1 MAAGTKLWNY
11 YLQIL
16 QHCPVPL
23 VIIKGWG
30 QNNNNN
36 TPTKLN
42 TLYMYSLLSLLEHKN
57 NDTAANG

>member
-1 MAAGTKLWNY
+1 MWYTMAVDTKSWNY

-36 TPTKLN
+36 TPTKLKHIIHVL
-42 TLYMYSLLSLLEHKN
+42 TSVII
-57 NDTAANG
+57 GV